1 MAQPCADGPETPV
14 SRHHLAPADLARIL
28 DPSTDL
34 GTETRRRLAGFLRRL
49 PACAATVEE
58 LEVLAA
64 DAGLGDDLFL
74 AWQLN
79 ERFGRLLAAGDWKDP
94 AEVLGPLDWEDAFYP
109 EMIRI
114 AEARAE
120 RSDDP
125 QRCRAVRERLVAADV
140 RAMEEYLRVFV
151 RRLVHTA
158 PAASRRVLD
167 LMREDYDWKHGEAG

>member
-1 MAQPCADGPETPV
+1 MAQPCADGPEAPAI
-14 SRHHLAPADLARIL
+14 RHLLPPADLARIL

-34 GTETRRRLAGFLRRL
+34 GADTRRRLAAFLRRV
-49 PACAATVEE
+49 PASADAVAALDE
-58 LEVLAA
+58 LAA
-64 DAGLGDDLFL
+64 DAGLGENLLL

-79 ERFGRLLAAGDWKDP
+79 QRFDRLLAAGDWRDP
-94 AEVLGPLDWEDAFYP
+94 AEVLGVVDWEEAFYP

-125 QRCRAVRERLVAADV
+125 ERYRVVRDRLVAADV
-140 RAMEEYLRVFV
+140 RAMEDYLRVFV

-158 PAASRRVLD
+158 PRASRRVLD
-167 LMREDYDWKHGEAG
+167 LMQQVYDCHHGGTG